1 MLTCIE
7 ELAVVSHVC
16 VHYPT
21 GRRGQERAR
30 AASLEHLVVE
40 LVVDGV
46 DDLIIESRTANDDR
60 RDQTTILD
68 TLRNH
73 SHPNAMTYQW
83 RSKEERLLWI
93 ADGIA
98 EPPGADSAPCPS
110 WQSSRR
116 SSPSPT
122 WSSNG
127 GNALA
132 PKRRVR
138 VQSAIV
144 GRPERR
150 YSTARRSNVEIPNAS
165 IWTRGSKGCPS
176 GIQEP
181 KKRSAISSSQVTSP
195 AMTSVRI
202 PLIEGWRRVPASVT
216 SV

>member
-73 SHPNAMTYQW
+73 SRPNAMTYQW

-132 PKRRVR
+132 PKRRANDE
-138 VQSAIV
+138 SN
-144 GRPERR
+144 RPSLVDPSGGPRTSLR
-150 YSTARRSNVEIPNAS
+150 STWKIPIAS
-165 IWTRGSKGCPS
+165 IWTRGSKGCPG
-176 GIQEP
+176 GIRNP
-181 KKRSAISSSQVTSP
+181 RSD
-195 AMTSVRI
+195 
-202 PLIEGWRRVPASVT
+202 RRSRRPRSRRRR
-216 SV
+216 